1 MSKTKNDKKFKTLD
15 EEWCNSAQSMNR
27 EEIDNA
33 VRTAAMNMVA
43 LEAAKE
49 LDEDLA
55 SLKEQVKVAGE
66 IYTQG
71 RKENLLKIE
80 FLVGVLRGRGIEVPD
95 AKDFAKKIQAE

>member
-80 FLVGVLRGRGIEVPD
+80 FLVGVFRGRGIEVPD